1 MKPDLA
7 IKTKQHDVGLM
18 SARSRRCSRSTS
30 KVPYDALMS
39 EKETLDRAEYKKRK
53 QESTDIKTFFTEDLV
68 ALERLV
74 FSVFQYKMLSE
85 MAAAE
90 VI

>member
-1 MKPDLA
+1 
-7 IKTKQHDVGLM
+7 
-18 SARSRRCSRSTS
+18 
-30 KVPYDALMS
+30 MS